1 MITSCAQA
9 GRWGR
14 NRAHAGP
21 AESALACTRAAL
33 ALPPLAART
42 PLVLA
47 LQDDARW
54 RLIKLGP
61 GAPTGGGSRE
71 LLEWAKSR
79 EATSAG
85 YGLDQARRSTFTA
98 TQWLHHVAGCCVS
111 QDELERFA
119 KRVVHLFTEEYTKKT
134 IKRGKLV
141 EGGMVR
147 KSLSES
153 CALLRTV
160 DKRFPRSLDVFD
172 FSERRDAPL
181 PLAHACDVARPRL
194 PTRSRSTSCPCAGT

>member
-1 MITSCAQA
+1 MPPSFYFIFTLKQDMITSCVRDEPPAAAADGAA
-9 GRWGR
+9 G
-14 NRAHAGP
+14 AAT
-21 AESALACTRAAL
+21 AADRAAP
-33 ALPPLAART
+33 AP
-42 PLVLA
+42 
-47 LQDDARW
+47 W
-54 RLIKLGP
+54 RLIKLGAA
-61 GAPTGGGSRE
+61 APAGLEAWGSRQ